1 MGTPQSDILNPR
13 HPPNKRQIVS
23 LNNQQWPNQS
33 LERLS
38 TSVLPPLVVLAITC
52 TTLVETQR
60 SLRSKSRLICLMLL
74 QRSSRRSQDVPRKL
88 RRRARSGQM
97 RLAQSLPRPRAN
109 SINTAKTLVPRLMQQ
124 TERLRTRQQRPR
136 AVSLLGSV
144 EVNISEGGHD
154 DMKGMIDDMMVD

>member
-60 SLRSKSRLICLMLL
+60 SLRSKSRLICLVLL

-97 RLAQSLPRPRAN
+97 
-109 SINTAKTLVPRLMQQ
+109 TLVPRLMQQ

-144 EVNISEGGHD
+144 ES
-154 DMKGMIDDMMVD
+154 KY

>member
-60 SLRSKSRLICLMLL
+60 SLRSKSRLICLVLL
-74 QRSSRRSQDVPRKL
+74 QRLSRRSQDVPRKL

-97 RLAQSLPRPRAN
+97 RLAQSLTTQ
-109 SINTAKTLVPRLMQQ
+109 SM
-124 TERLRTRQQRPR
+124 RTRQQRPR

-144 EVNISEGGHD
+144 ES
-154 DMKGMIDDMMVD
+154 KY

>member
-13 HPPNKRQIVS
+13 HPPNKRQIVC

-60 SLRSKSRLICLMLL
+60 SLRSKSRLIYLVLL

-97 RLAQSLPRPRAN
+97 RLAQSLTTQ
-109 SINTAKTLVPRLMQQ
+109 SIKAELAKAEGKFDQYRKDAGAKIDAADRKI
-124 TERLRTRQQRPR
+124 ENK
-136 AVSLLGSV
+136 AAEAKSG
-144 EVNISEGGHD
+144 ISSWFGG
-154 DMKGMIDDMMVD
+154 K

>member
-60 SLRSKSRLICLMLL
+60 SLRSKSRLICLVLL
-74 QRSSRRSQDVPRKL
+74 QRSSRRSQDVPRAQKEGEKWANEAGAKL
-88 RRRARSGQM
+88 DNAVDKSKAELAKAESKFDQYRKDAGAKIDAADRKIENKAAEAKSG
-97 RLAQSLPRPRAN
+97 
-109 SINTAKTLVPRLMQQ
+109 
-124 TERLRTRQQRPR
+124 
-136 AVSLLGSV
+136 
-144 EVNISEGGHD
+144 ISSWFGGR
-154 DMKGMIDDMMVD
+154 

>member
-38 TSVLPPLVVLAITC
+38 TSVLPPLGVLAITC

-60 SLRSKSRLICLMLL
+60 SLRSKSRLICLVLL

-97 RLAQSLPRPRAN
+97 RLAKLDNAVDKSKAEL
-109 SINTAKTLVPRLMQQ
+109 AKAEGKFDQYRKDAGAKIDAADRKI
-124 TERLRTRQQRPR
+124 ENK
-136 AVSLLGSV
+136 AAEAKSG
-144 EVNISEGGHD
+144 ISSRFGG
-154 DMKGMIDDMMVD
+154 K

>member
-1 MGTPQSDILNPR
+1 MGVLSFFFTPQSDILNPR

-38 TSVLPPLVVLAITC
+38 TSVLPPPVVLAITC

-60 SLRSKSRLICLMLL
+60 SLRSKSRLFCLVLL

-97 RLAQSLPRPRAN
+97 R
-109 SINTAKTLVPRLMQQ
+109 LVPRLMQQ

-144 EVNISEGGHD
+144 ES
-154 DMKGMIDDMMVD
+154 KY